1 MINEIL
7 SEAESRMA
15 KSIEALKH
23 EFAKLRTGRAHA
35 SLLDHVM
42 VSYYGN
48 DTPLSQVASVSV
60 SDPRTL
66 LVAPWEKTIVAA
78 VEKAIQTSG
87 LGLNPATSGDSIRV
101 PVPALT
107 EERRRDL
114 TRVVRAE
121 TENARISV
129 RNARRD
135 ANNQCKDLLK
145 EKEISEDEERK
156 SQDRVQK
163 LTDKV
168 IAEID
173 QLMSKK
179 ETDLM
184 AV

>member
-1 MINEIL
+1 MHL
-7 SEAESRMA
+7 
-15 KSIEALKH
+15 
-23 EFAKLRTGRAHA
+23 
-35 SLLDHVM
+35 
-42 VSYYGN
+42 
-48 DTPLSQVASVSV
+48 
-60 SDPRTL
+60 
-66 LVAPWEKTIVAA
+66 
-78 VEKAIQTSG
+78 
-87 LGLNPATSGDSIRV
+87 
-101 PVPALT
+101 
-107 EERRRDL
+107 
-114 TRVVRAE
+114 
-121 TENARISV
+121 
-129 RNARRD
+129 